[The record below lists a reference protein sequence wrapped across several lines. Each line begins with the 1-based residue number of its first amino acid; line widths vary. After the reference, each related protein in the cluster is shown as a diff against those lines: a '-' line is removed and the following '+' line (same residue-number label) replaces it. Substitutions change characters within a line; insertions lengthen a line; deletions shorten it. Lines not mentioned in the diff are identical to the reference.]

1 MAKNSSFNGE
11 LLHFGFAIL
20 RVTGSGDLKSTLYS
34 LDDFRSFSMPII
46 PMAISTNREPLIL
59 GNFTEQRACFEFR
72 TTELDETFKIG
83 KIVLYVKVVATGY
96 PQ

>member
-1 MAKNSSFNGE
+1 
-11 LLHFGFAIL
+11 
-20 RVTGSGDLKSTLYS
+20 
-34 LDDFRSFSMPII
+34 MPII